1 MPKSP
6 HAEGATRRVLHTQ
19 CADCTGRNFLECHLR
34 ARRHRQ
40 RRLAL
45 GRTAA
50 TVATGR
56 PAAHQP
62 SQLCIQLAE
71 GPLTGAQRC
80 RAGGRNLNRCGQV
93 VRLFD
98 RKLEARLARNSLQP
112 APQATHATQAGLAF
126 TGRCVRVESV
136 QVEVSRVP
144 AALRP
149 LLDLS
154 RTGRTCGAAT
164 AHLMVDAE

>member
-6 HAEGATRRVLHTQ
+6 HAEGATRRVLQTQ
-19 CADCTGRNFLECHLR
+19 CADCTGRNFLECNLR

-45 GRTAA
+45 GRTAIA
-50 TVATGR
+50 ATGR

-71 GPLTGAQRC
+71 EPLTGAQRC

-126 TGRCVRVESV
+126 AGRCDRVERCPGGSFPRARRV
-136 QVEVSRVP
+136 AAASRLTP
-144 AALRP
+144 HGPHCR
-149 LLDLS
+149 
-154 RTGRTCGAAT
+154 GAT
-164 AHLMVDAE
+164 ARLMVDAE